1 MNTKN
6 VLILV
11 NAYAPELMTRQV
23 SRIRDE
29 LIKLGA
35 TVDVRRNDGF
45 LTRIENGDIAVGS
58 DLSYDFCV
66 YLDKDKYTP
75 RLLEKNGMRLFN
87 SAEAVEACDDKMTT
101 HIMLAD
107 FGIPMPD
114 TLPGLLCYDAAA
126 KIKPETLDR
135 VEQIL
140 GYPVIIKHAYG
151 SLGKGVFKADDR
163 AELEKISEDVKLV
176 PHLYQKYI
184 ASSHGKDMRVIVVDG
199 RVLGGILRRSNDD
212 FRSNI
217 GLGGTAEA
225 VKVPRE
231 VEMYAIGA
239 ARILRLD
246 YCGIDFLIGPDGYL
260 LCEVNSNAYFDAF
273 EKATGVN
280 VAAAYAGY
288 MMTKSNQ

>member
-1 MNTKN
+1 MNKKN

-23 SRIRDE
+23 SRIQDE

-45 LTRIENGDIAVGS
+45 IARIENGNIAYS
-58 DLSYDFCV
+58 ADLPYDFCV

-75 RLLEKNGMRLFN
+75 RMLEKRGLRLFN
-87 SAEAVEACDDKMTT
+87 SAEAVEACDDKTTT

-107 FGIPMPD
+107 CGIPMPD
-114 TLPGLLCYDAAA
+114 TLAGLLCYDGAA
-126 KIKPETLDR
+126 KIKPETLDL
-135 VEQIL
+135 VEKSL
-140 GYPVIIKHAYG
+140 GYPLIIKHAYG
-151 SLGKGVFKADDR
+151 SLGRGVFKADNR
-163 AELEKISEDVKLV
+163 AALETISEQVKLA
-176 PHLYQKYI
+176 PHLFQKYI
-184 ASSHGKDMRVIVVDG
+184 AASHGKDLRVIVVGG
-199 RVLGGILRRSNDD
+199 RVLGGILRRSDND

-217 GLGGTAEA
+217 GLGGKAEA
-225 VKVPRE
+225 IKVPRE

-239 ARILRLD
+239 AHILKLD

-260 LCEVNSNAYFDAF
+260 LCEVNSNAFFDAF

-280 VAAAYAGY
+280 VAAAYAKY
-288 MMTKSNQ
+288 MIEKS